1 VNARCGLETTKGLGP
16 CEGAEAFVVQ
26 KEPFPGM
33 GREPISHILLQGRQT
48 LEGVASLVFLSVR
61 KDETRGQDI
70 ALWRWG
76 TGAGLPKPS
85 TSLER
90 TDEDFGPKAD
100 WTGRRPGRRR
110 RNSLPVREGAV
121 KLSYTVPIY
130 FLPNPYGSVSSDSPS
145 PS

>member
-1 VNARCGLETTKGLGP
+1 MPVADWKRRRASAP

-26 KEPFPGM
+26 KELFPGM

-48 LEGVASLVFLSVR
+48 LEGVASLGFLPAR
-61 KDETRGQDI
+61 NGEARDQDI
-70 ALWRWG
+70 ALRRWG

-100 WTGRRPGRRR
+100 WTG
-110 RNSLPVREGAV
+110 SLTRADGGEIRCLYARE
-121 KLSYTVPIY
+121 L
-130 FLPNPYGSVSSDSPS
+130 
-145 PS
+145 